1 MLTSLRKAL
10 ERLDPISLLGFLI
23 IAGSAMKLMTVGNLP
38 YYRSVHAPLTEGA
51 LLFRYAGS
59 VGLRILG
66 VIAGIGI
73 IRRKEMGRRL
83 LIGLCS
89 FTIVVIHWKHPLHS
103 FRATL
108 AATHGRL
115 ETVAALLGKPAP
127 TLDEM
132 YAVAW
137 LPRLAVCAA
146 DVALSAFLIFFFMRR
161 KVAQEFH

>member
-1 MLTSLRKAL
+1 MLSSLKKAL
-10 ERLDPISLLGFLI
+10 ERPDPITILGLMIF
-23 IAGSAMKLMTVGNLP
+23 AGSALKLMTVGNLP

-51 LLFRYAGS
+51 LLLRYAGS

-66 VIAGIGI
+66 IVAGIGI
-73 IRRKEMGRRL
+73 VLRKEACRRL
-83 LIGLCS
+83 LVGLCS
-89 FTIVVIHWKHPLHS
+89 FTIVAIHWKHPLHS

-127 TLDEM
+127 TLEEM

-137 LPRLAVCAA
+137 LPRLVVCAG

-161 KVAQEFH
+161 KISNEFR